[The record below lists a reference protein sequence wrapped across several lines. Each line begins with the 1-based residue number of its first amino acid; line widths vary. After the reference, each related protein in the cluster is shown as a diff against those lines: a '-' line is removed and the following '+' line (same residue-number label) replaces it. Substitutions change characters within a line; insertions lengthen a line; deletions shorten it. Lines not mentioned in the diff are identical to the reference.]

1 MIPKKKSITDSEHS
15 CDSKVATSKRRRRR
29 IKFHLPLQ
37 ETKAGTECLCGHVI
51 KKENL
56 IRPAEDQRPIEYVP
70 CKTCVALR
78 EYASEFEK
86 HKPLRLLSRAHRLA
100 FQEGK

>member
-1 MIPKKKSITDSEHS
+1 MTHHNSNTKNEHS
-15 CDSKVATSKRRRRR
+15 CDSKVATDKGKKRR

-37 ETKAGTECLCGHVI
+37 ETTAGTECLCGHVI
-51 KKENL
+51 KKEKL

-86 HKPLRLLSRAHRLA
+86 HKPLRLLSHAHRLA
-100 FQEGK
+100 FQEGQ